1 MSATA
6 DQAERRGNGA
16 ADTPGSLDLC
26 FIVATSSEEVTSHLR
41 ACGVE
46 IIDGPVRRIG
56 ALGDVGLLPQPG
68 R

>member
-1 MSATA
+1 
-6 DQAERRGNGA
+6 
-16 ADTPGSLDLC
+16 LDLC